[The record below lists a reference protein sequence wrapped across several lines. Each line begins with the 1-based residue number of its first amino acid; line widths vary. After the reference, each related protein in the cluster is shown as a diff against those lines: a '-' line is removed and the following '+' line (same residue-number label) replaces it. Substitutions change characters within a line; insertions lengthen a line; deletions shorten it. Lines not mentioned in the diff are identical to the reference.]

1 MVNNTATKNLV
12 DKLSVSAGGGFIAS
26 LFGWT
31 LSWLIGLGGSVVGS
45 YANQTS
51 STNENQMSTSYPAM
65 LKVSYANQISSTNEN
80 GGFYGVHLKFDLGN
94 PIPVGL
100 YANGR

>member
-1 MVNNTATKNLV
+1 M
-12 DKLSVSAGGGFIAS
+12 AS

-45 YANQTS
+45 YANQ
-51 STNENQMSTSYPAM
+51 
-65 LKVSYANQISSTNEN
+65 ISSTNEN
-80 GGFYGVHLKFDLGN
+80 GGFYGVHLKFALGN